1 MFTIDL
7 LKGQGVPIKSRPEG
21 IAIVAIALA
30 VPLIAAMV
38 MVGYFVHSKVVMS
51 IQKQR
56 TLSYQTKTR
65 QLSSALDIQKAFESE
80 KNSISACITEV
91 SASIER
97 HSQWSRTLA
106 GLVENLPSSLVMTE
120 LSVKQHSVRL
130 KVPKADDPKKLI
142 DVTVPVKTL
151 QINVGGRADN
161 NLDEQIRDYRNAI
174 RSLPTLEQKLK
185 DVRVSQGSGSLDGEE
200 IVSYEIDCIFKP
212 QL

>member
-7 LKGQGVPIKSRPEG
+7 LKGQGIPIKSRPEG

-38 MVGYFVHSKVVMS
+38 MIGYFTHSKVVMS

-56 TLSYQTKTR
+56 MLSYQTKAK

-80 KNSISACITEV
+80 KKGINVCITEA

-97 HSQWSRTLA
+97 HSQWSRTLV

-120 LSVKQHSVRL
+120 LSVKQRSVRL
-130 KVPKADDPKKLI
+130 KVPKADDPKKTI
-142 DVTVPVKTL
+142 DITVPARTL
-151 QINVGGRADN
+151 QINVSGRADN

-174 RSLPTLEQKLK
+174 RSFPLLEQKLK
-185 DVRVSQGSGSLDGEE
+185 DVRVSQGSGTLDDEE
-200 IVSYEIDCIFKP
+200 VVSYEVDCIFKP